1 MFDYKRQLGVHK
13 LVYLYFLMA
22 IVELNAYKVLGHQK
36 TQMDT
41 MFEYRLLN
49 VMVLTDDE
57 PHLNFWDTA
66 IQ

>member
-1 MFDYKRQLGVHK
+1 
-13 LVYLYFLMA
+13 MA
-22 IVELNAYKVLGHQK
+22 IHELDAYKVLGHQK

-57 PHLNFWDTA
+57 PHLNFLDTDK
-66 IQ
+66 Q